1 MALRSFIEGVID
13 ELGRDIGIEDADP
26 AQDTNAHSNFS
37 DNMELADTQLETA
50 DNSPASLVIA
60 EDPANNTE
68 LPITTTIQVA
78 QIDQGLNTATVATP
92 ENILEMERMHVQ
104 EENCSSTPQSA
115 RPITIDPVGFL
126 NRVYSEIVAAATF
139 PLVNAPEPTLDLTDM
154 QLREE
159 VNISTPPLAVAVS
172 TNTGNATSTIAEIT
186 SIASTSKEQ
195 PYLQEFTPLSFKP
208 NIKRK
213 YYQRID
219 ENNDGDEVF
228 V

>member
-1 MALRSFIEGVID
+1 
-13 ELGRDIGIEDADP
+13 
-26 AQDTNAHSNFS
+26 
-37 DNMELADTQLETA
+37 
-50 DNSPASLVIA
+50 
-60 EDPANNTE
+60 
-68 LPITTTIQVA
+68 
-78 QIDQGLNTATVATP
+78 
-92 ENILEMERMHVQ
+92 MHVQ
-104 EENCSSTPQSA
+104 EENCTSTAQST
-115 RPITIDPVGFL
+115 RPITVDPVVFR

-154 QLREE
+154 QLREA
-159 VNISTPPLAVAVS
+159 NTSTPPLAVAVPS
-172 TNTGNATSTIAEIT
+172 NTGNSTNTIAEIT

-195 PYLQEFTPLSFKP
+195 PYLQESTPLSFKP